1 MIKFI
6 KSFKKYII
14 VFVLVLFSK
23 FELFAQGQMPD
34 DFGEFTD
41 PDNLD
46 NGAPIDDYV
55 WVLLIMIVLYAFF
68 KINKY
73 KKAN

>member
-23 FELFAQGQMPD
+23 FKLIAQEMPD
-34 DFGEFTD
+34 DFGEFND

-68 KINKY
+68 KMNKY